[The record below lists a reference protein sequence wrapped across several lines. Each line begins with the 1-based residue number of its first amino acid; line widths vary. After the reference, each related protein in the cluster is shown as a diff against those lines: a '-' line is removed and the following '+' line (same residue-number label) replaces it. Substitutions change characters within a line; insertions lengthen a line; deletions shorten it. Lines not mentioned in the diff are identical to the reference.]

1 MKKLLFI
8 VFIAATLVACNK
20 NQSAVRKLDGT
31 WTMIQLKSGTITIDA
46 AQMEE
51 KIELTFDNCKLKN
64 DEWCN
69 LTTTTTEG
77 NQSESEK
84 SLYRVTGDGEVLEM
98 KDDSNSTSIETI
110 TIVELDKKSLTLKV
124 VDGSITYEYLLEKN

>member
-31 WTMIQLKSGTITIDA
+31 WTLIQLKSGGITIDA
-46 AQMEE
+46 SQMEE
-51 KIELTFDNCKLKN
+51 KVEMTFDNCKLKN

-69 LTTTTTEG
+69 LTLTFTEG

-84 SLYRVTGDGEVLEM
+84 ILYRVTGDGEVLET
-98 KDDSNSTSIETI
+98 KDDANSTSIDKMTV
-110 TIVELDKKSLTLKV
+110 VELKKKSLTLKV
-124 VDGSITYEYLLEKN
+124 GEGSNTYEYLLEKN